1 MRKFKKMKLL
11 GVFCL
16 VVIAF
21 TIGVQVSKFNAEPI
35 QGAYNGLVSVFEAEI
50 DAGTLTEEQILEDIR
65 KGYIN
70 DECDIGQFIVQG
82 YLTEY
87 KDTLMAEGLLSQ
99 VNLDWAEE
107 HYGSGKKTGQTS
119 TTPQTTTEPT
129 PTPTPEAPVSENN
142 EVSETE
148 ADVTQEEPVEVPV
161 EETEPIW
168 TETENIPPTCTEDGY
183 IRYTSDTGETKA
195 DTFPATGHDYQ
206 SEITQ
211 RSTCTENGIKTFTC
225 KKCGDAYTEEYPLA
239 AHEWEEDITTAGFFK
254 EGLKMTYCKNCGEI
268 SDEVAIPHTCPIP
281 VPLFIVLVVLGAAAV
296 IAIIVFIV
304 ISTKK
309 RKGRIVCR
317 RKRRR

>member
-1 MRKFKKMKLL
+1 MKLL

-21 TIGVQVSKFNAEPI
+21 TIGVKVSKFNAEPI

-50 DAGTLTEEQILEDIR
+50 DAGTFTEEQIVDAIR

-129 PTPTPEAPVSENN
+129 PTPAPEAPVSENN
-142 EVSETE
+142 ESSEPET
-148 ADVTQEEPVEVPV
+148 DVTQEEPEKVPV
-161 EETEPIW
+161 EEKEPVW
-168 TETENIPPTCTEDGY
+168 KETENIPPTCTEDGY
-183 IRYTSDTGETKA
+183 VRYTSDKGDTKA

-206 SEITQ
+206 SEVTQ
-211 RSTCTENGIKTFTC
+211 RSTCIENGIKTYTC
-225 KKCGDAYTEEYPLA
+225 KNCGDTYTEDLPLSS
-239 AHEWEEDITTAGFFK
+239 HEWEEEFTPSSFFK
-254 EGLKMTYCKNCGEI
+254 EGVKTTYCKNCGEI
-268 SDEVAIPHTCPIP
+268 SNEEIIPHTCPIP
-281 VPLFIVLVVLGAAAV
+281 VPLFITLVALGAAAV

-304 ISTKK
+304 VSAKK
-309 RKGRIVCR
+309 RKGRIVCKR
-317 RKRRR
+317 RKRR